1 MSEGEEINGGG
12 DCARVF
18 IIRHIVLVCTLVIAA
33 WALPAKAQDATN
45 DPGKILV
52 EISLSLDHKRD
63 LDAIKREFASVGITK
78 VRHKI
83 FQAGHPP
90 TNIAIGRNISAEIAR
105 LAIRIA
111 NTYNG
116 GITKLLPEERLA
128 PDYLAIGTSIFDES
142 FQYPVSPTDVER
154 LNAPSLT
161 TGQFHELYRTLAD
174 IDQRPYR

>member
-1 MSEGEEINGGG
+1 MSQGKASSHGGN
-12 DCARVF
+12 DAPAVTF
-18 IIRHIVLVCTLVIAA
+18 SVVLIFSLVLAA
-33 WALPAKAQDATN
+33 WALPAAAQEAAN

-52 EISLSLDHKRD
+52 EISLSLDHKSD

-90 TNIAIGRNISAEIAR
+90 TNIAIGRNVSADIAR
-105 LAIRIA
+105 RAIRIA
-111 NTYNG
+111 NTYNR

-128 PDYLAIGTSIFDES
+128 PDYVAIGTAIFDEL

-154 LNAPSLT
+154 LNAPDLT
-161 TGQFHELYRTLAD
+161 TGQFHELYRSLAD
-174 IDQRPYR
+174 INQRPYR